1 MVVIFCKNCKN
12 LMQTQHEDNESN
24 LQCLSCLGNNPI
36 INNTISNVV
45 YKESKIINEYH
56 VNLNTKYDRTLM
68 RTRDQECK
76 NPDCPSKN
84 SSENPLVISY
94 SRNKDLIQGYMCTIC
109 DACWY

>member
-45 YKESKIINEYH
+45 YKESKIITEYTQCKLPH
-56 VNLNTKYDRTLM
+56 QGHEQNLLFT
-68 RTRDQECK
+68 TRDLK
-76 NPDCPSKN
+76 
-84 SSENPLVISY
+84 Y
-94 SRNKDLIQGYMCTIC
+94 HTHGT
-109 DACWY
+109 